1 MNSLGKKKVLK
12 KRLLI
17 SIFIDTVY
25 FMVVKL
31 YCLIF

>member
-17 SIFIDTVY
+17 SIFIDTVS